1 MKSEEQLAQNW
12 FIFNVFNSSGFTDF
26 VLVLFPFGFVS
37 IKMQTYTNRDRR
49 GYFSMNFGI

>member
-12 FIFNVFNSSGFTDF
+12 FIFNVFKSSGFIYF

-49 GYFSMNFGI
+49 GYFSVNFGI